1 MEVHLYSPPRLL
13 GVDRKIFT
21 IIIIIIIIFIII
33 VIIIVLLNSLCCLD
47 LAFVPF
53 VAYTRVC
60 YICVLVLVF

>member
-1 MEVHLYSPPRLL
+1 MEVHLFSPPRLL
-13 GVDRKIFT
+13 GVDRENLTF
-21 IIIIIIIIFIII
+21 IIIIIII

-53 VAYTRVC
+53 VAYTRAC